1 MNIKHINFKS
11 LCDKLS
17 NLDRSNM
24 NDRKQIMYIF
34 NQDSTYNLFSSSSL
48 SLDNKLK
55 IVSYMYPVGGYKK
68 YIDHL
73 LEVISNSII
82 NVENIDTISET
93 LKNQSQYVALLSIL
107 DKFNYKELPDK
118 SKIILSEILSYNENL
133 YNRDQYIRALLA
145 VLSDFNLK
153 IDRKIK
159 DKLKDKRERIIYPDI
174 LLDQK
179 EEEDKKQNI
188 VPLVKPLTDYFDG
201 VMYPV
206 MKFNIG
212 MQKIQKIAPKVLN
225 DHRIQKEIK
234 VIPVSGNGNCLFNA
248 VFNSSYEVRSHIK
261 SLDKRITNGSK
272 LRSYITKVLVQKKE
286 PIYGKVK
293 ELCETRSNELFDLN
307 KIIKVFKE
315 DKTYLDEVMDISP
328 NIVGLVLGVNIHIY
342 QVNCTPQKYNYSDNE
357 RLDIS
362 LRLEGRHYEL
372 VQLSE
377 DFNISKSYEDAV
389 ENIRFISHFVN
400 QKNKSSS
407 DSINTL
413 PFSSSRQEVNLEK
426 NINITI

>member
-1 MNIKHINFKS
+1 MNIRNINFKL
-11 LCDKLS
+11 LCDRLS

-133 YNRDQYIRALLA
+133 YNRDQYIRALLV

-153 IDRKIK
+153 IDRAVK
-159 DKLKDKRERIIYPDI
+159 DKLKDKRERIIYSKN
-174 LLDQK
+174 LSYQK
-179 EEEDKKQNI
+179 EEDKKQNI

-206 MKFNIG
+206 MKFNRGI
-212 MQKIQKIAPKVLN
+212 QKIQKTVPKVLN
-225 DHRIQKEIK
+225 DHRIQQEVK
-234 VIPVSGNGNCLFNA
+234 VIPILGDGNCLFSA
-248 VFNSSYEVRSHIK
+248 VFKSSDEVRSHIRSIDK
-261 SLDKRITNGSK
+261 SITSGSK
-272 LRSYITKVLVQKKE
+272 LRQHITKVLKNKEE
-286 PIYGKVK
+286 PIYGQVK
-293 ELCETRSNELFDLN
+293 ELCETHDFDLN
-307 KIIKVFKE
+307 ELIVVLKKDRAYSDI
-315 DKTYLDEVMDISP
+315 VMDISP
-328 NIVGLVLGVNIHIY
+328 NIVGLVLGINIHVY
-342 QVNCTPQKYNYSDNE
+342 QTNCPPQKYNYSHNE
-357 RLDIS
+357 KLDVS
-362 LRLEGRHYEL
+362 LRLEDKHYNL
-372 VQLSE
+372 IQLSE
-377 DFNISKSYEDAV
+377 DFNISKSYEDAI

-400 QKNKSSS
+400 KTNKSGF

-413 PFSSSRQEVNLEK
+413 PSSSSNKEVNLEK
-426 NINITI
+426 ISI